1 MHRHK
6 KWNDYRTLIAVGQ
19 ACLIFGVLGSRI
31 VRVVLDKIVFRA
43 GSSHAFIAGFMD
55 GITVVL
61 LMVSILLSVRGFILY
76 QRCKAVEPSRK
87 TSHMRR

>member
-31 VRVVLDKIVFRA
+31 VRVVLDKVVFRT
-43 GSSHAFIAGFMD
+43 GHAFVAGFMD

-61 LMVSILLSVRGFILY
+61 LMVSILLSARGFVLY
-76 QRCKAVEPSRK
+76 QKCKTVEMSRK
-87 TSHMRR
+87 TPRMKR